1 MRKSLDRVSVG
12 FIGAG
17 RISDLHALE
26 YQANPNAEIVAIA
39 DVSREQAAA
48 RGKAWGFPDARIYSD
63 YRSLLD
69 DPRVNAVEIFC
80 RITCMPRRRSPPS
93 TPASTSRFRR

>member
-1 MRKSLDRVSVG
+1 MSATLDRVRAG

-39 DVSREQAAA
+39 DVNRDLAEKRA
-48 RGKAWGFPDARIYSD
+48 RAWGFPERED
-63 YRSLLD
+63 LHGL
-69 DPRVNAVEIFC
+69 PRA
-80 RITCMPRRRSPPS
+80 PG
-93 TPASTSRFRR
+93 